1 MLADQDVELAEQI
14 LYPLDPGRAAEL
26 ASQAA

>member
-1 MLADQDVELAEQI
+1 VLER

-26 ASQAA
+26 AAEIRTATR